1 MSVSVL
7 DVQRLNVA
15 FAGSRPTPLS
25 RRVQF
30 TAVDDVSFSV
40 DRGETFGIVGES
52 GAGKTT
58 LLRAIVGLV
67 KATSGAIRY
76 GDVDVTTM
84 KRASRKDYLRHVHL
98 IFQNPY
104 SAFHPRMTIGQSL
117 REPLTI
123 HGIGTTEQRTNN
135 IAHAL
140 EQVGLDP
147 SFVSRYPHQFSGGQ
161 RQRLVLARALV
172 LRAEVL
178 LADEPVSALDV
189 SIQAQVLNLLQ
200 ELKAELNLTYIVV
213 AHDLAV
219 MRYLC
224 DRVAVM
230 LAGRFVEI
238 GRSVDVYAR
247 PCHPYTQALLE
258 SVPTIRRG
266 LSGHELKAEVR
277 KFHAGGELVE
287 IEPGHFVADPQAT
300 RSKED

>member
-1 MSVSVL
+1 MSAALL
-7 DVQRLNVA
+7 DIQNLNVA
-15 FAGSRPTPLS
+15 FAGPRPSPLS
-25 RRVQF
+25 RRVEVK
-30 TAVDDVSFSV
+30 AVDDVTLSV
-40 DRGETFGIVGES
+40 GRGETVGIVGES

-58 LLRAIVGLV
+58 LLRAIVGLTHV
-67 KATSGAIRY
+67 SSGTIRY
-76 GDVDVTTM
+76 DGADVSNM
-84 KRASRKDYLRHVHL
+84 GRIARKDFLRHVHL

-117 REPLTI
+117 REPLAI
-123 HGIGTTEQRTNN
+123 HAIGSADERTER
-135 IAHAL
+135 IDSAL
-140 EQVGLDP
+140 RQVGLDP
-147 SFVSRYPHQFSGGQ
+147 SFVTRYPHQFSGGQ

-200 ELKAELNLTYIVV
+200 ELKSQLNLTYVVV

-230 LAGRFVEI
+230 LNGRFVEI
-238 GRSVDVYAR
+238 GRSEDVYAR
-247 PCHPYTQALLE
+247 PGHAYTQALLD

-266 LSGHELKAEVR
+266 LAGHQLRAEAR
-277 KFHAGGELVE
+277 LFDPGGVLNEV
-287 IEPGHFVADPQAT
+287 EPGHFVVHRAT
-300 RSKED
+300 

>member
-1 MSVSVL
+1 MSAPLL
-7 DVQRLNVA
+7 DIQGLNVA

-25 RRVQF
+25 RRAKVC
-30 TAVDDVSFSV
+30 AVENVTFSV
-40 DRGETFGIVGES
+40 ARGETVGIVGES

-58 LLRAIVGLV
+58 LLRAVVGLV
-67 KATSGAIRY
+67 
-76 GDVDVTTM
+76 
-84 KRASRKDYLRHVHL
+84 RASSGVIQYDGTDVAGMGRSARKDFLRHVHL

-104 SAFHPRMTIGQSL
+104 SAFHPRMTIAQSL
-117 REPLTI
+117 REPLAI
-123 HGIGTTEQRTNN
+123 HGIGTAEERTERIDT
-135 IAHAL
+135 AL
-140 EQVGLDP
+140 RQVGLDP

-200 ELKAELNLTYIVV
+200 ELKVQLNLTYVVV

-230 LAGRFVEI
+230 LDGRFVEI
-238 GRSVDVYAR
+238 GRSEDVYAR
-247 PCHPYTQALLE
+247 PGHAYTQALLE
-258 SVPTIRRG
+258 SVPTVRRG
-266 LSGHELKAEVR
+266 LAGHQLNAEAR
-277 KFHAGGELVE
+277 RFEADGQLVE
-287 IEPGHFVADPQAT
+287 IEPGHFVAKSHT
-300 RSKED
+300 EYTEKG